1 MEFELW
7 LFAVKNLAQTYEMSQ
22 VIFGQLPKAEQEDLR
37 KEYRV
42 TILGEKDAPKEDKT
56 LKKIE
61 GLIFDF
67 HNSMNVTE
75 RFLERHPLKSLE
87 KQIKPDGEKP
97 EQEFAFRML
106 TELEQTTLKVTSY
119 LAYLAKPVTKE
130 GELTTDQY
138 GQYMLEDTAIL
149 PGMLLEFFYHN
160 RWELGKAAK
169 DPSAPFD
176 LYFLGM
182 KNEEFHINPSGLH
195 VRLR

>member
-37 KEYRV
+37 KEYRKTV
-42 TILGEKDAPKEDKT
+42 KGEKEAPKENKT

-61 GLIFDF
+61 GLLFDF

-75 RFLERHPLKSLE
+75 RFLERHPLKTLE
-87 KQIKPDGEKP
+87 KQIKPDGENA

-106 TELEQTTLKVTSY
+106 FELEQSTLKVTSY
-119 LAYLAKPVTKE
+119 LAHLAKPVTKE
-130 GELTTDQY
+130 GELRVDQY
-138 GQYMLEDTAIL
+138 GQYSLDGTIIM
-149 PGMLLEFFYHN
+149 PGMLVEFFYHN
-160 RWELGKAAK
+160 RWELGKAAR
-169 DPSAPFD
+169 DLLAPFE

-182 KNEEFHINPSGLH
+182 RNEEYHISPDGLR